1 MAVADRAD
9 PGHCAVDRFRIPHA
23 AEAVLRAGRPLRRGR
38 CGVVP
43 PTRAGRSLRR
53 LAAIE
58 ERALEALL
66 DGLDLESKARV
77 RVARAVT

>member
-1 MAVADRAD
+1 
-9 PGHCAVDRFRIPHA
+9 
-23 AEAVLRAGRPLRRGR
+23 
-38 CGVVP
+38 
-43 PTRAGRSLRR
+43 